1 MTSPQS
7 LNLTPA
13 DATVLIQNQILEAQS
28 ALDRSDLESAL
39 DSLIAALG
47 LALQLGPAA
56 SERVLSEVVA
66 VAQELARRD
75 DARALAALG
84 PALVGLT
91 QQVREAGALP
101 PTSVMHAWAEL
112 ASDLGALIGQVGLA
126 LTLGSSHRAG
136 MMGKARMRAALLDDV
151 TGDLFAL
158 GSWLDRLGEE
168 SKAE

>member
-7 LNLTPA
+7 VNLTPA
-13 DATVLIQNQILEAQS
+13 DATALIQDQILEAQS
-28 ALDRSDLESAL
+28 ALERSDLESAL
-39 DSLIAALG
+39 DSLISALG

-56 SERVLSEVVA
+56 SELVLSEIVA
-66 VAQELARRD
+66 VAQELGRRD
-75 DARALAALG
+75 DAGALAALG
-84 PALVGLT
+84 PAMVSLT

-112 ASDLGALIGQVGLA
+112 ASDLGAFIGQVGLA
-126 LTLGSSHRAG
+126 LTLGSSHGAG

-151 TGDLFAL
+151 TGGLFVL
-158 GSWLDRLGEE
+158 TGWLDRLGEE

>member
-7 LNLTPA
+7 VNLTPA
-13 DATVLIQNQILEAQS
+13 DATALIQDQILEAQS
-28 ALDRSDLESAL
+28 ALERSDLESAL
-39 DSLIAALG
+39 DSLVSALG

-56 SERVLSEVVA
+56 SELVLSEIVA
-66 VAQELARRD
+66 VAQELGRRD
-75 DARALAALG
+75 DAGALAALG
-84 PALVGLT
+84 PAMVSLT

-126 LTLGSSHRAG
+126 LILGSSHGAG

-151 TGDLFAL
+151 TGGLFVL
-158 GSWLDRLGEE
+158 VGWLDRLGEE

>member
-7 LNLTPA
+7 VNLTPA
-13 DATVLIQNQILEAQS
+13 DATALIQNQILEAQS

-39 DSLIAALG
+39 DSLISALG

-56 SERVLSEVVA
+56 SELVLCEIVA
-66 VAQELARRD
+66 VAQELGRRD
-75 DARALAALG
+75 DAGALAALG
-84 PALVGLT
+84 PAMVSLT

-126 LTLGSSHRAG
+126 LTLGSSHGAG
-136 MMGKARMRAALLDDV
+136 MMRKARMRAALLDDV
-151 TGDLFAL
+151 TGNLFAL
-158 GSWLDRLGEE
+158 TGWLDQLGEE

>member
-7 LNLTPA
+7 VNLTPA
-13 DATVLIQNQILEAQS
+13 DATALIQNQILEAQS
-28 ALDRSDLESAL
+28 ALERSDLESAL
-39 DSLIAALG
+39 DSLISALG

-56 SERVLSEVVA
+56 SELVLSEIVA
-66 VAQELARRD
+66 AAQELGRKD
-75 DARALAALG
+75 DAGALAALG
-84 PALVGLT
+84 PAMVSLT

-151 TGDLFAL
+151 TGGLFVL
-158 GSWLDRLGEE
+158 VGWLDRLGEE

>member
-7 LNLTPA
+7 LHLTPA
-13 DATVLIQNQILEAQS
+13 DATALVQNQILEAHN
-28 ALDRSDLESAL
+28 AVERSDLESAL
-39 DSLIAALG
+39 DSLISALG

-56 SERVLSEVVA
+56 SERVLSEVVS

-75 DARALAALG
+75 DAGALAALG

-91 QQVREAGALP
+91 RQVREAGALS

-112 ASDLGALIGQVGLA
+112 TSDLGALIGQVGLA
-126 LTLGSSHRAG
+126 LTLASSHQAG
-136 MMGKARMRAALLDDV
+136 MMAKARMRAALLDDA

-158 GSWLDRLGEE
+158 GTWLDRLGEE
-168 SKAE
+168 STAE